1 MSIPCSMSLVRS
13 PPQSPV
19 IHLES
24 ALNAS
29 AAIALADN
37 TRAAAADSW
46 QISRVLLCCFF
57 IPTSSSLLLLNC
69 FYLTRVTFLSKTT
82 TYLHQRPLNWAT
94 LSACP
99 CAGNDAAVP
108 KRSPVLAS

>member
-1 MSIPCSMSLVRS
+1 MSIPCSISLVRS

-24 ALNAS
+24 ALKAS
-29 AAIALADN
+29 SAIALADN
-37 TRAAAADSW
+37 TRAAAADIW

-69 FYLTRVTFLSKTT
+69 FYLTRVTFFNQNKKLSIQAQ
-82 TYLHQRPLNWAT
+82 H
-94 LSACP
+94 SASLKL
-99 CAGNDAAVP
+99 GHIV
-108 KRSPVLAS
+108 RTVLCWQDRKS